1 VNNPPPRAKPREPP
15 WTDVAARRELTVRL
29 AEAEAVA
36 LPEERIAIVSDALAV
51 LLGLAATLDG
61 LPLDGVQPAFG
72 SQTWD

>member
-15 WTDVAARRELTVRL
+15 WTDVAARRELTARL
-29 AEAEAVA
+29 AEAEALA

-61 LPLDGVQPAFG
+61 LPLADVQPAFG
-72 SQTWD
+72 RQTWD